1 SLKGL
6 LALIPATACPT
17 EQCEVQRCQAQ
28 RCQELAR
35 CQGWSKHDLRLSEH
49 RLSQRQ
55 LGGAVGNAWPLTVSA
70 RLVFER
76 WQHVFFFTYWCHG
89 TGWAMR
95 LHMSCSARS
104 GAEQGHGVDFA
115 CTLGLTCAMPRIPAA
130 AEADDFKPFVRPHS
144 ASGKY
149 MMQLQ
154 DKTYV
159 GLSSSDDWKVK
170 EFVSKVGG
178 EIAGKVF
185 ESARQRMSKRLRPQA
200 AERLSEE
207 AELPYIGWHLR
218 RSGQQF
224 TDCGAQTTTRR
235 TRRSTT
241 SCPFSFCLQRAD
253 AWCWVGRQRRLDKGK
268 PRVTLAAGY
277 NALNFGYA
285 SMLLLQVADLAP
297 VHHLGETCWGYVRRS
312 TKVPLESW
320 GICSAEDLLL
330 FAKETKWPREA
341 DDALESLGL
350 KGLSE
355 TARAVHWTFALLGF
369 CELTCFEAFVT
380 KEYKIQHRPLA
391 LQCLASL
398 ADLAASVSTVNLRPR
413 DVDGEAA
420 SVSTVKELI
429 AAADWQPP
437 VRHDDELPPAKVA
450 RKCIDANFVA
460 KIYWPLC
467 K

>member
-1 SLKGL
+1 
-6 LALIPATACPT
+6 
-17 EQCEVQRCQAQ
+17 
-28 RCQELAR
+28 
-35 CQGWSKHDLRLSEH
+35 
-49 RLSQRQ
+49 
-55 LGGAVGNAWPLTVSA
+55 
-70 RLVFER
+70 
-76 WQHVFFFTYWCHG
+76 
-89 TGWAMR
+89 
-95 LHMSCSARS
+95 
-104 GAEQGHGVDFA
+104 
-115 CTLGLTCAMPRIPAA
+115 
-130 AEADDFKPFVRPHS
+130 
-144 ASGKY
+144 
-149 MMQLQ
+149 
-154 DKTYV
+154 
-159 GLSSSDDWKVK
+159 
-170 EFVSKVGG
+170 
-178 EIAGKVF
+178 
-185 ESARQRMSKRLRPQA
+185 
-200 AERLSEE
+200 
-207 AELPYIGWHLR
+207 
-218 RSGQQF
+218 
-224 TDCGAQTTTRR
+224 
-235 TRRSTT
+235 
-241 SCPFSFCLQRAD
+241 
-253 AWCWVGRQRRLDKGK
+253 
-268 PRVTLAAGY
+268 
-277 NALNFGYA
+277 
-285 SMLLLQVADLAP
+285 MLLLQVADLAP
-297 VHHLGETCWGYVRRS
+297 APLGRDLLGHVRRS

-369 CELTCFEAFVT
+369 CELTCLEAFVT

-467 K
+467 KARLSSCARTVAELDAVCAGLGCLRPRVHGRAYAGGLSEPVCTTPCFTVS

>member
-1 SLKGL
+1 MTAPSPWRTSLLGHDCRSSDASFAFLLIEFQFVCVRQVLASQVRAAIHGL
-6 LALIPATACPT
+6 WRSNYDETDEA
-17 EQCEVQRCQAQ
+17 
-28 RCQELAR
+28 
-35 CQGWSKHDLRLSEH
+35 KHDQLSFQL
-49 RLSQRQ
+49 LSAAS
-55 LGGAVGNAWPLTVSA
+55 G
-70 RLVFER
+70 RLV
-76 WQHVFFFTYWCHG
+76 
-89 TGWAMR
+89 
-95 LHMSCSARS
+95 L
-104 GAEQGHGVDFA
+104 
-115 CTLGLTCAMPRIPAA
+115 
-130 AEADDFKPFVRPHS
+130 
-144 ASGKY
+144 
-149 MMQLQ
+149 
-154 DKTYV
+154 
-159 GLSSSDDWKVK
+159 
-170 EFVSKVGG
+170 
-178 EIAGKVF
+178 
-185 ESARQRMSKRLRPQA
+185 
-200 AERLSEE
+200 
-207 AELPYIGWHLR
+207 
-218 RSGQQF
+218 
-224 TDCGAQTTTRR
+224 
-235 TRRSTT
+235 
-241 SCPFSFCLQRAD
+241 
-253 AWCWVGRQRRLDKGK
+253 GRQRRLDKGK

-369 CELTCFEAFVT
+369 CETCLEAFVT

-467 K
+467 KARLSSCARTVAELDAVCAGLGCLRPRVHGRAYAGGLSEPVCTTPCFTVS